1 MMQELSVKEQS
12 IVNGG
17 WDIGMAV
24 GTAAAVAC
32 LGPEAMVIG
41 FIVGGFLE

>member
-1 MMQELSVKEQS
+1 MMQELDIQEQS
-12 IVNGG
+12 SVNGG
-17 WDIGMAV
+17 WDLGMAV

-32 LGPEAMVIG
+32 LGPEAMVVG